1 MVNALKC
8 EEHFGWLVSAMPE
21 IFKPKIFVDAR
32 ESLDVKEALAELEC
46 EVVEET
52 LTPGDYVVSEDCAVE
67 RKELHDFFRSV
78 FDGRLFEQAERL
90 AAAYAN
96 PCLLVEGDVIRAVKA
111 IQNPMAFWG
120 ALARVMAD
128 HNISVIFTPDAQN
141 TAMFLRS
148 LATKLQ
154 GEAKRRVAVKQ
165 KPRAYTLKQK
175 QLTVVQSLP
184 KIGRQR
190 AEVLLK
196 KFGSVRRVFQASKSE
211 MLSVKGLGEKTVQE
225 IMEVLDTKYP
235 GLEQ

>member
-52 LTPGDYVVSEDCAVE
+52 LTPADYVVSEDCAVE

-111 IQNPMAFWG
+111 IQNPMAFLG

-165 KPRAYTLKQK
+165 KPSARNRTSQTFPRAPVRYLPSLFPPPSSQEFQSKLPPSKERLYPQK
-175 QLTVVQSLP
+175 
-184 KIGRQR
+184 
-190 AEVLLK
+190 A
-196 KFGSVRRVFQASKSE
+196 AS
-211 MLSVKGLGEKTVQE
+211 
-225 IMEVLDTKYP
+225 
-235 GLEQ
+235 